1 MYLLE
6 IDKNHKELL
15 ASIRHWE
22 NVKIAFSETTIWLK
36 DFTLEQIN
44 ASDLQQIPHLI
55 FYEVKENLLFLRGSV
70 LPSKKAPSALLWS
83 PIKRA
88 LPVELPSLNHNFFG
102 IQEKVAVQI
111 IKSEI
116 EREAFALLTSIATAK
131 EYIENAPEIRL
142 KPLHWTV
149 LEDKILFIG
158 TPLLPI
164 KGTTFWKNTEAFLP
178 TGFDFELPILSDV
191 IANRINANR
200 ENLALW
206 ESDSSCVLIPKNS
219 VKPLSISS
227 FRNTFN

>member
-6 IDKNHKELL
+6 IEKKHNQLL

-22 NVKIAFSETTIWLK
+22 NVKISFTESAIWLK

-55 FYEVKENLLFLRGSV
+55 FYEVKDNLLFLRGSI
-70 LPSKKAPSALLWS
+70 LPTKKMPSALLWS

-88 LPVELPSLNHNFFG
+88 LPVELPNLNHNFFG
-102 IQEKVAVQI
+102 IHEKIAIEIV
-111 IKSEI
+111 KSEI
-116 EREAFALLTSIATAK
+116 EREAFALMTNIATAK
-131 EYIENAPEIRL
+131 EYIQNAPEVRL
-142 KPLHWTV
+142 KSLHWTV
-149 LEDKILFIG
+149 LEDKILLLG

-164 KGTTFWKNTEAFLP
+164 KGTAFWKNDQAFLP
-178 TGFDFELPILSDV
+178 TGYDFELPILFDV
-191 IANRINANR
+191 IANRINANG
-200 ENLALW
+200 ENIMLW
-206 ESDSSCVLIPKNS
+206 QSDSSCVLIPKNS